1 MTNFVDCKLML
12 TKSLRCMLLLEMSI
26 FCKYKSLSNANLSN
40 SQFDRIDFSYDTIA
54 KEIIG
59 CYLVLGDETNNP
71 IFLLETL
78 LLKSNKLKQNNLQ

>member
-40 SQFDRIDFSYDTIA
+40 SQFDRIDFSYVN
-54 KEIIG
+54 
-59 CYLVLGDETNNP
+59 LFQMP
-71 IFLLETL
+71 ICQTL
-78 LLKSNKLKQNNLQ
+78 NLIE